1 MASEIDIC
9 NMALSAIRAGSIN
22 SLTEASLQAQQC
34 KLHYPFLRDSLLRE
48 GCWGFARTI
57 KALALR
63 TDDVFNWVFS
73 YQYPSDCLKLERLI
87 LDFEEFTSND
97 NGGALRHR
105 HIEDIF
111 TPDLERQI
119 KHEINN
125 IDGNKVILA
134 NEQNLRIKYSKKI
147 TDPNLFDVTFIQTL
161 VYLLASTLA
170 IPVVGGDLGRG
181 FRSDN
186 LQLYNSFLNAA
197 IANDKNEGFTPTP
210 DSEFILI
217 RR

>member
-48 GCWGFARTI
+48 GCWGFSRTI
-57 KALALR
+57 AALALR

-97 NGGALRHR
+97 DGGALRHR

-134 NEQNLRIKYSKKI
+134 NEQNLRIKYSRKI

-161 VYLLASTLA
+161 VSLLSSVLA
-170 IPVVGGDLGRG
+170 IPLVGGDLGRG

-186 LQLYNSFLNAA
+186 LQLYNAFLKAA